1 MTNRLVAV
9 LAAGDSAAAAPPG
22 VEPEE
27 FRLALIE
34 DTYEVVAGME
44 LLRAAL
50 AVYPPD
56 QAAAESL
63 VWPGTPV
70 LELDPRRDPV
80 PEAFAAMRS
89 YGAEQCAVVAP
100 DAPDLPPLLVGKLF
114 RALGRADVA
123 VCPAAGGGLVAYAV
137 RLPPPDWALGS
148 GVDLD
153 TPDAPAR
160 LRAAAPRPGAVRTG
174 PGWHRL
180 RTRGDLAR
188 LDPALEGWETT
199 RALLTGHPL

>member
-1 MTNRLVAV
+1 MTSRLAAV
-9 LAAGDSAAAAPPG
+9 LAAGDRAAAAPPG

-44 LLRAAL
+44 LMRAAL
-50 AVYPPD
+50 AIHPVD
-56 QAAAESL
+56 RGAAESL

-80 PEAFAAMRS
+80 PEAFAAMGA
-89 YGAEQCAVVAP
+89 YGAEQGVVVAP
-100 DAPDLPPLLVGKLF
+100 DAPDLPPLLLGKLF
-114 RALGRADVA
+114 RALGRAQVA
-123 VCPAAGGGLVAYAV
+123 LCPAAGGGLVAYAV
-137 RLPPPDWALGS
+137 RLPAPDWALGS

-160 LRAAAPRPGAVRTG
+160 LRAAAPRPGSVRTG

-180 RTRGDLAR
+180 RTRDDLAR
-188 LDPALEGWETT
+188 LDPGLEGWETT